1 MAIDCVTSGYAPF
14 QGSEITENF
23 GEYLKTF
30 DQLLAYDFDT
40 LVGRC
45 LTNIGSKKDVE
56 ITEEFTYDVYNTIK
70 RIHDNL
76 DQRAVDQQ
84 AAKYIGWD
92 NGLCCS
98 RWFSAKS
105 RTTRLPSFSHAGS
118 IVLPERMF
126 GLKAMSVR

>member
-1 MAIDCVTSGYAPF
+1 MMAIDCVTSGYAPF
-14 QGSEITENF
+14 QGSDITENF

-70 RIHDNL
+70 RTHDNL

-92 NGLCCS
+92 NEFVLFKVGTSGRL
-98 RWFSAKS
+98 RWDVLRQGCRPFSA
-105 RTTRLPSFSHAGS
+105 
-118 IVLPERMF
+118 
-126 GLKAMSVR
+126 